1 MTDKDLNKVKRKGT
15 FKSAPLPVEAHAGV
29 ALTGEELVKVAVAA
43 LEDVKAQD
51 IQVIDVREKQ
61 SITDYM
67 IIATGTSN
75 RQINAMLEK
84 VREEVKKQGAK
95 PLGEEGKG
103 ESDWVLLDM
112 DDVIVHMMTASARQ
126 FYDLERLWA
135 GAEQSR
141 SASAAHHSPENSHEH
156 FTKLNKDQQ

>member
-1 MTDKDLNKVKRKGT
+1 MTNKDAVIENPMIKVIT
-15 FKSAPLPVEAHAGV
+15 D
-29 ALTGEELVKVAVAA
+29 A

-51 IQVIDVREKQ
+51 IQVLDVRDKQ

-75 RQINAMLEK
+75 RQINAMLDK
-84 VREEVKKQGAK
+84 VREEVKKNGLK

-103 ESDWVLLDM
+103 DSDWVLLDL
-112 DDVIVHMMTASARQ
+112 DIAIVHMMTASARQ

-141 SASAAHHSPENSHEH
+141 SASAAHHSPEVAHEH
-156 FTKLNKDQQ
+156 FTKLNKEQQ

>member
-1 MTDKDLNKVKRKGT
+1 MTSKDAVIENPMIKVIT
-15 FKSAPLPVEAHAGV
+15 D
-29 ALTGEELVKVAVAA
+29 A

-51 IQVIDVREKQ
+51 IQVLDVRDKQ

-75 RQINAMLEK
+75 RQINAMLDK
-84 VREEVKKQGAK
+84 VREEVKKNGLK

-103 ESDWVLLDM
+103 DSDWVLLDL
-112 DDVIVHMMTASARQ
+112 DIAIVHMMTASARQ

-141 SASAAHHSPENSHEH
+141 SLSAAHHSPENTHEH
-156 FTKLNKDQQ
+156 FTKLSKGQE

>member
-1 MTDKDLNKVKRKGT
+1 MSKQKTNGI
-15 FKSAPLPVEAHAGV
+15 S
-29 ALTGEELVKVAVAA
+29 GEELVKLTISA

-51 IQVIDVREKQ
+51 IQVIDVREKH
-61 SITDYM
+61 SLTDYM

-84 VREEVKKQGAK
+84 VREAVKKQGAQ

-103 ESDWVLLDM
+103 DSDWVLLDLN
-112 DDVIVHMMTASARQ
+112 DVIVHMMTAAARQ
-126 FYDLERLWA
+126 FYDLERLWV

-141 SASAAHHSPENSHEH
+141 AADAKHHRPENASDY
-156 FTKLNKDQQ
+156 FTDKLKDRE

>member
-1 MTDKDLNKVKRKGT
+1 MTKQKI
-15 FKSAPLPVEAHAGV
+15 
-29 ALTGEELVKVAVAA
+29 TGEELVQLTKSA

-51 IQVIDVREKQ
+51 IQVIDVHDKH
-61 SITDYM
+61 SLTDYM

-75 RQINAMLEK
+75 RQINAMAEK
-84 VREEVKKQGAK
+84 VREFVKTKGVM

-103 ESDWVLLDM
+103 DSDWVLLDLN
-112 DDVIVHMMTASARQ
+112 DVIVHMMTAAARQ

-141 SASAAHHSPENSHEH
+141 AADGKHHSPENVHDYSD
-156 FTKLNKDQQ
+156 KLKDRE

>member
-1 MTDKDLNKVKRKGT
+1 MTDKDVSKVKRKGT
-15 FKSAPLPVEAHAGV
+15 FKSAPLPEKTFSAEPLKGEA
-29 ALTGEELVKVAVAA
+29 LVNVAVTA

-51 IQVIDVREKQ
+51 IQVIDVRDKH
-61 SITDYM
+61 SITDFM

-75 RQINAMLEK
+75 RQIGAMLDK
-84 VREEVKKQGAK
+84 IREAVKALGVK

-103 ESDWVLLDM
+103 DSDWVLLDM

-141 SASAAHHSPENSHEH
+141 AGSAAHHSPENTHEH
-156 FTKLNKDQQ
+156 FLKLNKDQE

>member
-1 MTDKDLNKVKRKGT
+1 MTKQKINGI
-15 FKSAPLPVEAHAGV
+15 S
-29 ALTGEELVKVAVAA
+29 GEELVELTKAA

-51 IQVIDVREKQ
+51 IQVIDVREKH
-61 SITDYM
+61 SLTDYM

-84 VREEVKKQGAK
+84 VREAVKAKGAQ

-103 ESDWVLLDM
+103 DSDWVLLDLN
-112 DDVIVHMMTASARQ
+112 DVIVHMMTAAARQ
-126 FYDLERLWA
+126 FYDLERLWM

-141 SASAAHHSPENSHEH
+141 AADGKHHSPENTHDYSD
-156 FTKLNKDQQ
+156 KLKDRE

>member
-1 MTDKDLNKVKRKGT
+1 MTDKDVNKVKRKGT
-15 FKSAPLPVEAHAGV
+15 FKSAPLPVEVHTGV
-29 ALTGEELVKVAVAA
+29 ALVGEELVKVAVAA

-75 RQINAMLEK
+75 RQIGAMLDK
-84 VREEVKKQGAK
+84 VREAVKAQGVK

-103 ESDWVLLDM
+103 DSDWVLLDM

-141 SASAAHHSPENSHEH
+141 SASAAHHSPENTHEH

>member
-1 MTDKDLNKVKRKGT
+1 MTNKDAVIVNPMIKVIT
-15 FKSAPLPVEAHAGV
+15 D
-29 ALTGEELVKVAVAA
+29 A

-51 IQVIDVREKQ
+51 VQVLDVRDKQ

-75 RQINAMLEK
+75 RQINAMLDK
-84 VREEVKKQGAK
+84 VREEVKKNGLK

-103 ESDWVLLDM
+103 DSDWVLLDL
-112 DDVIVHMMTASARQ
+112 DIAIVHMMTASARQ

-141 SASAAHHSPENSHEH
+141 SASAAHHSPEVAHEH
-156 FTKLNKDQQ
+156 FTKLNKEQQ

>member
-1 MTDKDLNKVKRKGT
+1 MTNKDTAIEN
-15 FKSAPLPVEAHAGV
+15 PI
-29 ALTGEELVKVAVAA
+29 VKVIVHA

-51 IQVIDVREKQ
+51 IQVLDVREKQ

-84 VREEVKKQGAK
+84 VREEVKKKGLK

-103 ESDWVLLDM
+103 DSDWVLLDL
-112 DDVIVHMMTASARQ
+112 DIAIVHMMTASARQ

-141 SASAAHHSPENSHEH
+141 AADARHHSPENTHEH

>member
-1 MTDKDLNKVKRKGT
+1 MSKQSINGQALVDLAK
-15 FKSAPLPVEAHAGV
+15 
-29 ALTGEELVKVAVAA
+29 AA

-51 IQVIDVREKQ
+51 IQVIDVRDKH
-61 SITDYM
+61 SLTDYM

-84 VREEVKKQGAK
+84 VREAVKAKGAQ

-103 ESDWVLLDM
+103 DSDWVLLDLN
-112 DDVIVHMMTASARQ
+112 DVIVHMMTAAARQ
-126 FYDLERLWA
+126 FYDLERLWM

-141 SASAAHHSPENSHEH
+141 AADAKHHSPENASDY
-156 FTKLNKDQQ
+156 FTDKLKDRE